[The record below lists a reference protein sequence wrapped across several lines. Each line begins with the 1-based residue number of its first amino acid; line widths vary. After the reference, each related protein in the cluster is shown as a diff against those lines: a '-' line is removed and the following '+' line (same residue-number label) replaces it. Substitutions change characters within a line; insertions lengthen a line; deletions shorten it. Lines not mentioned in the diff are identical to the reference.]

1 MKNWK
6 TTLAGLFILLG
17 IVGKDLQKGT
27 VDPATDFAGVSGAV
41 GLIMAKDHNVT
52 GGTEAQ

>member
-6 TTLAGLFILLG
+6 TTLAGLFMLLG
-17 IVGKDLQKGT
+17 IVGKDLGAGKI
-27 VDPATDFAGVSGAV
+27 DPATDFAGVMGAV
-41 GLIMAKDHNVT
+41 GLIAAKDHNVT